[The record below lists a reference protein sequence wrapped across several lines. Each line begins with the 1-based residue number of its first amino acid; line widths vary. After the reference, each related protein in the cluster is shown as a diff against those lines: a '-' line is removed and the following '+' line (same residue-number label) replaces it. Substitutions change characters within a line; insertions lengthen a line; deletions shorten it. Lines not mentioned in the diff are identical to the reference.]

1 MKTCSVILHVIKNV
15 HEILKKNED
24 VFAVI
29 GCLEDTYQI
38 KIDPKRMEKLGVI
51 SKAEEPT
58 EWVSLLVVV
67 RNQMIKCD
75 CV

>member
-1 MKTCSVILHVIKNV
+1 MKTCPVILHVIKNV
-15 HEILKKNED
+15 DEILKKNED
-24 VFAVI
+24 VFDVI

-38 KIDPKRMEKLGVI
+38 KIDPNRMEKLGVI
-51 SKAEEPT
+51 CKAEEPT